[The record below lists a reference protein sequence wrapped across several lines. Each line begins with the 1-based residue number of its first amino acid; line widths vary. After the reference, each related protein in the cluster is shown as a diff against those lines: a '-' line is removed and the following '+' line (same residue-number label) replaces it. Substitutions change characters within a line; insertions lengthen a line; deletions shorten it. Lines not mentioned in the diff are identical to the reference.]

1 MRIDKNLLKNVV
13 NSRPE
18 LDEADWSGAVVFL
31 CTDQGVFFIMR
42 SLDMPTHKGQV
53 GFFGGHKKVGETP
66 LEVAGREFT
75 EETGLP
81 ISEIEYLGCL
91 PLVRTSFGK
100 AILPIVCYYAGDPK
114 KVLNN
119 AVSNGEWSDLFTY
132 PWKQLLEEDSWSMG
146 LTRGLTPHPV
156 LFHTLRTPW
165 LASKFSQQESYML
178 WGATAWMVWEMVQR
192 INNKDQ

>member
-1 MRIDKNLLKNVV
+1 MRIDKNLLKTVV
-13 NSRPE
+13 NSRPQ

-31 CTDQGVFFIMR
+31 CTDQEVFFIMR

-81 ISEIEYLGCL
+81 ISAIEYLGCL

-114 KVLNN
+114 KALND
-119 AVSNGEWSDLFTY
+119 ALSNGEWSDLFTY
-132 PWKQLLEEDSWSMG
+132 PWEQLLEEDSWSMG
-146 LTRGLTPHPV
+146 LSHGLTPHPV
-156 LFHTLRTPW
+156 LFHSLRTPW
-165 LASKFSQQESYML
+165 LTSKFSQHESYML